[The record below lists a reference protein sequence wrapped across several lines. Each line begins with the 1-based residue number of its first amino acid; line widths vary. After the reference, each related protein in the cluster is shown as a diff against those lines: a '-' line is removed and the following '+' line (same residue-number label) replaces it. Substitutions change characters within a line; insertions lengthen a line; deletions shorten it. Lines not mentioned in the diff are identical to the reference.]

1 MQKIFN
7 SIETIIIQ
15 PDTIYFFK
23 LKNISCLNTSVK
35 DKCNF
40 KRNNYMENKSTKK
53 QNVYASE
60 EENTLNWNDVLAGF
74 EKTFGTEVYN
84 SWLKNITIIKEYND
98 YLILGVPTRFFRD
111 WIVSRYLD
119 KILEQVKGFKLSLN
133 RIEFKITEDKK
144 SNGVESY
151 KIDDENK
158 VTEIKDSIL
167 NYNRLNPNL
176 NFSSFIKGDSNEI
189 ALSYS
194 KKVCE
199 QVSRYNPLYIYGG
212 VGLGKTH
219 LLNSIGLELQ
229 DKNNVMFIS
238 AERFMYHFIKSI
250 KKNDMVNFKDFFR
263 KSSVFI
269 IDDIQ
274 FIRGKESLQEEFFH
288 TFNSLI
294 DKGSQIIISADRP
307 PMKLDRVQER
317 IKSRLAGGLTVD
329 IDPPDLELK
338 NKIINK
344 RIIDIQSQF
353 KENINISDEV
363 ISFIAAES
371 KTNIRELIGV
381 LNRVI
386 AFSRVHK
393 TLLSVNDC
401 KKILKDVFNQAK
413 IITVD
418 KIQNV
423 VSNFYNI
430 TLNEMLS
437 QRRSRPLARPR
448 QIAMYLAKKM
458 TARSLPE
465 IGRRFANRDHTTVIH
480 AVKTITRLSEKDEE
494 MKKNIN
500 QIKSLLLEE

>member
-1 MQKIFN
+1 
-7 SIETIIIQ
+7 
-15 PDTIYFFK
+15 
-23 LKNISCLNTSVK
+23 
-35 DKCNF
+35 
-40 KRNNYMENKSTKK
+40 MENNNTKK
-53 QNVYASE
+53 HSAYISE
-60 EENTLNWNDVLAGF
+60 EENTLNWD
-74 EKTFGTEVYN
+74 EIQITFKQIFGSEVYN
-84 SWLKNITIIKEYND
+84 SWLQKISLVKEYND
-98 YLILGVPTRFFRD
+98 YLVLGVPTRFFRD

-119 KILEQVKGFKLSLN
+119 KILEQVKNFKLSLN
-133 RIEFKITEDKK
+133 RIEFKIIEENKQK
-144 SNGVESY
+144 QEFI
-151 KIDDENK
+151 KIDELNK

-176 NFSSFIKGDSNEI
+176 NFDSFIQGKSNDI

-199 QVSRYNPLYIYGG
+199 HLSRYNPLYVCGG

-219 LLNSIGLELQ
+219 LLNAIGLELQ
-229 DKNNVMFIS
+229 EDNNVMFIS

-274 FIRGKESLQEEFFH
+274 FISGKESLQEEFFH

-294 DKGSQIIISADRP
+294 DKGSQIVISSDRN
-307 PMKLDRVQER
+307 PMKLDRVQDR
-317 IKSRLAGGLTVD
+317 IKSRLAGGLVVD
-329 IDPPDLELK
+329 IDFPDLELK
-338 NKIINK
+338 IKIIK
-344 RIIDIQSQF
+344 KKIEEIQNQF
-353 KENINISDEV
+353 KENINLSDEV
-363 ISFIAAES
+363 INYIASES

-386 AFSRVHK
+386 AFSRVHNK
-393 TLLSVNDC
+393 MLNINDC
-401 KKILKDVFNQAK
+401 KNILKDVFSQIK

-418 KIQNV
+418 KIQNI
-423 VSNFYNI
+423 VSNYFNI
-430 TLNEMLS
+430 SLGEMLS

-458 TARSLPE
+458 TTRSLPE

-480 AVKTITRLSEKDEE
+480 AVKTITRLSEQDEE
-494 MKKNIN
+494 MKKNII
-500 QIKSLLLEE
+500 QIKSLLLEQ